1 MRFSAWFYAA
11 SIVCLANFF
20 EQAAPKMCEA
30 NTVLKV
36 RSFTDADMRLP
47 LKTPS

>member
-1 MRFSAWFYAA
+1 LFD
-11 SIVCLANFF
+11 FF

-36 RSFTDADMRLP
+36 RSFTLADMRLP
-47 LKTPS
+47 LKTFRNGVKSERSST